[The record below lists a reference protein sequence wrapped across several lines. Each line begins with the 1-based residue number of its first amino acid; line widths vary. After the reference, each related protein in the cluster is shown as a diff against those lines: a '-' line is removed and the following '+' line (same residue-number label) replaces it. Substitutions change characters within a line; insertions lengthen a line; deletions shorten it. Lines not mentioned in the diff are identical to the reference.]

1 MRKMRVWLTGLAV
14 GLLIIAV
21 VQTAS
26 ATVLERGPYLQT
38 PTSSSMVVK
47 WRTDV
52 ATDSVVKFGDT
63 PTNLTSTV
71 STGALT
77 TEHEVTIS
85 GLAPDTHYYYSLG
98 ATGATLSGGDAG
110 HFFTTA
116 PLPGTTKP
124 TRVWI
129 VGDAGTASANAAAV
143 RDAYK
148 NYIGGGVTDLWL
160 MLGDNAYQD
169 GKDSEFQAALFDT
182 YPELL
187 RTAPV
192 WPAFGNHDGH
202 TADSAT
208 QSGAYYD
215 IFSLPTNGE
224 AGGVASGTEA
234 YYSFDYGNIH
244 FISLDSA
251 ESDRSPTGAMM
262 TWLENDLTAN
272 DKEWVVAFWH
282 HSPYT
287 KGSHNSDKES
297 PLIEMRQNAL
307 PILEAHGVDLVLS
320 GHSHSYER
328 SHLIKGHYGPS
339 DTLANAMIVDD
350 GDGREDGDGA
360 YEKTDGSAGSAGT
373 VYVVAGSSGQLG
385 KGKLNHPA
393 MAVSLK
399 KLGSM
404 ILEVNGDR
412 LEAIFLDSGGSVGDY
427 FTVIKNHAT
436 TPSGINKTEAD
447 DVSTVTVTF
456 S

>member
-1 MRKMRVWLTGLAV
+1 MRKMRVWLTGLAA
-14 GLLIIAV
+14 GLLLIV
-21 VQTAS
+21 VAQSAS
-26 ATVLERGPYLQT
+26 PTVLERGPYLQT

-47 WRTDV
+47 WRTNV
-52 ATDSVVKFGDT
+52 ASDSIVKYGIVPTD
-63 PTNLTSTV
+63 LTSMV
-71 STGALT
+71 SSSALT
-77 TEHEVTIS
+77 TEHEVTVT
-85 GLAPDTHYYYSLG
+85 GLVPDTRYYYSVG
-98 ATGATLSGGDAG
+98 SSSETLSGGDTG
-110 HFFTTA
+110 HFFTAA

-148 NYIGGGVTDLWL
+148 NYTGGGVTDLWL

-187 RTAPV
+187 RASPV

-202 TADSAT
+202 TADSVT

-262 TWLENDLTAN
+262 TWLEKDLTAN
-272 DKEWVVAFWH
+272 DKDWVIAYWH
-282 HSPYT
+282 HPPYT
-287 KGSHNSDKES
+287 NGSHNSDKES

-328 SHLIKGHYGPS
+328 SHLIKGHYGTS

-360 YEKTDGSAGSAGT
+360 YEKTDGSAGNAGT
-373 VYVVAGSSGQLG
+373 VYVVAGSAGKLG

-393 MAVSLK
+393 MAVSRK
-399 KLGSM
+399 RMGS
-404 ILEVNGDR
+404 LVLDVKGGR
-412 LEAIFLDSGGSVGDY
+412 LDAIFLDSGGNIGDR
-427 FTVIKNHAT
+427 FTIVKR
-436 TPSGINKTEAD
+436 
-447 DVSTVTVTF
+447 
-456 S
+456 